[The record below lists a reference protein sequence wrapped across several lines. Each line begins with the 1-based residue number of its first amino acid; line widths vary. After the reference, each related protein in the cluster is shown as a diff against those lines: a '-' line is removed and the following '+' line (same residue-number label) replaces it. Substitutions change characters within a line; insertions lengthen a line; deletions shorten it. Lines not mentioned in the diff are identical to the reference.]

1 MILLILHEIQ
11 TIAPVRGQNV
21 TSKFLY
27 YFEKEISR
35 RINLKMWKSLVIFI
49 SLFSL
54 FLYYS

>member
-27 YFEKEISR
+27 YFEKEIFR
-35 RINLKMWKSLVIFI
+35 WINLKMWKSL
-49 SLFSL
+49 
-54 FLYYS
+54 FLHS

>member
-27 YFEKEISR
+27 YLEKQIFCW
-35 RINLKMWKSLVIFI
+35 INLKMWKSL
-49 SLFSL
+49 
-54 FLYYS
+54 FLHS